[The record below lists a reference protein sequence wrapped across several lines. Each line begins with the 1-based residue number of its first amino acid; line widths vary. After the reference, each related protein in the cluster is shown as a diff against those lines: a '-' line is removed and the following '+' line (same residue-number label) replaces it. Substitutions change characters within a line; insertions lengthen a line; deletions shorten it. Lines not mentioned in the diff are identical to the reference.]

1 VPRLASATR
10 RRPPEVRR
18 GSARGAC
25 GTVGS
30 TARVARCR
38 ATPVGRTDCRPG
50 DGAGTGNLRAGE
62 QGSTPGS
69 LRRTRR
75 AIRLGAVTQQGDQLS
90 VATEKSAGGAT
101 IRPFCVDIPE
111 DELDDRR
118 RRIAASRWSEKETVA
133 DESQGVTVA
142 TMQELV
148 RYWGTE
154 YDLRRYE
161 TRLNAL
167 PQLITEIDGLDITSS
182 TSSRRTKRRCRSS

>member
-1 VPRLASATR
+1 VTAPGPAT
-10 RRPPEVRR
+10 
-18 GSARGAC
+18 C
-25 GTVGS
+25 
-30 TARVARCR
+30 
-38 ATPVGRTDCRPG
+38 
-50 DGAGTGNLRAGE
+50 E

-101 IRPFCVDIPE
+101 IRPFRVDIPE
-111 DELDDRR
+111 DELDDLR